1 MARLRGRK
9 LQIAMLLVAEGKMSD
24 REIARHVRVKLRTFN
39 ITRGQPFFN
48 KRVDEIRAE
57 LQRLPVREDG
67 SLKPAPAM
75 FDQQ

>member
-9 LQIAMLLVAEGKMSD
+9 LQIAMLLAAEGKMSD
-24 REIARHVRVKLRTFN
+24 REIARHVGVKLRTFN

-67 SLKPAPAM
+67 SQKPAPAM